1 MAVSFKH
8 IIQTAVFYYW
18 FYLFGIYIN
27 WITVFIPCKFRMNRV
42 KTFGVNANLQE
53 KSLSIIRLT
62 MQVDDLSE
70 KNGDLR

>member
-1 MAVSFKH
+1 
-8 IIQTAVFYYW
+8 
-18 FYLFGIYIN
+18 
-27 WITVFIPCKFRMNRV
+27 MNRV

-70 KNGDLR
+70 KIVILDKSVSRAAMKAATQLWSKLWRIFCW